1 ASLAPGG
8 VLFCAVRKQ
17 KGAEGVA
24 DFMAALLGDVRVVK
38 RDRGYRLLQAV
49 RTDAVDTALMTEALS
64 CRYTIVDPRLGSLRL
79 SAMPGVL
86 SRRGLDAGTACL
98 LDHRARLDP
107 TPATAVDLGCGIGAL
122 ALWAARRWPT
132 LEILAVDSNVRA
144 VACATANAAAAGLD
158 DRVRV

>member
-1 ASLAPGG
+1 DDDGGPLDHLPAFETAIVWPRAHLGKDFTRACLARGAASLAPGG

-79 SAMPGVL
+79 SAMPGVF
-86 SRRGLDAGTACL
+86 SRR
-98 LDHRARLDP
+98 
-107 TPATAVDLGCGIGAL
+107 
-122 ALWAARRWPT
+122 
-132 LEILAVDSNVRA
+132 
-144 VACATANAAAAGLD
+144 
-158 DRVRV
+158 